1 MNGFVVK
8 AMDDIILGQEI
19 LRPLNSKTN
28 QRFFLDHGFLKPS
41 QQEDSQV
48 PICLQLD
55 TKDPLFA
62 KKMKII
68 GKINEVVYEKPSK
81 IESKKDNEYF
91 IFNEKQPV
99 KNVKRAYTVFQVVD
113 NLDHKTMQDFLTCIR
128 ILHYDG
134 DSIGDLAK

>member
-1 MNGFVVK
+1 M
-8 AMDDIILGQEI
+8 
-19 LRPLNSKTN
+19 
-28 QRFFLDHGFLKPS
+28 
-41 QQEDSQV
+41 
-48 PICLQLD
+48 D

-62 KKMKII
+62 KKTKII

-81 IESKKDNEYF
+81 IECKKDNEYF